1 MAGHGK
7 STYGLGALLLVCA
20 LLAGS
25 LPTAQAADV
34 PAIQGAGAIV
44 VDFDTGAVYC
54 EKDADVA
61 RPVASMTKLMSLYLV
76 FEEIAAGNLS
86 PDSYLTAS
94 QYAAD
99 ISNDPVYSGHE
110 GLEPGGK
117 YRVDDLLRLITT
129 ASCNGSVIVLAEH
142 IGGGSEEVFVERMND
157 KATQW
162 GIEAR
167 FADCCGFV
175 SEGNAVTPRAMA
187 TIARRIITDFPQI
200 LDYTSL
206 VSTEFQGK
214 TFSTTNT
221 LMREGTVEGIDGLK
235 SGTTKA
241 AGYCFTGTAQRHGRR
256 IISVVLNAPS
266 DSARMADTQALLEY
280 GFACR
285 VAWEIGRIEEKA
297 HRSRT
302 LVSPVLAPRWEALS
316 SRCLL
321 TPPFLVYLAGP
332 VCVETTLG

>member
-1 MAGHGK
+1 MGPHPK
-7 STYGLGALLLVCA
+7 RVYGPIVSLLLVWA
-20 LLAGS
+20 LLAG
-25 LPTAQAADV
+25 LTPVARAAQA

-44 VDFDTGAVYC
+44 VDFDTGQIYYQ
-54 EKDADVA
+54 KDADVA

-86 PDSYLTAS
+86 LDSSITAS

-110 GLEPGGK
+110 GLEPGGR
-117 YRVDDLLRLITT
+117 YQVDALLRLITT

-142 IGGGSEEVFVERMND
+142 LGGGSEEAFVQRMND
-157 KATQW
+157 KATEW
-162 GIEAR
+162 GIQAH
-167 FADCCGFV
+167 FADSCGFI

-206 VSTEFQGK
+206 TSTEFQGK
-214 TFSTTNT
+214 TFRSTNT
-221 LMREGTVEGIDGLK
+221 LMREGALEGIDGLK

-241 AGYCFTGTAQRHGRR
+241 AGYCFAGTAQRQGRR
-256 IISVVLNAPS
+256 VISVVLNAPD

-280 GFACR
+280 GFAR
-285 VAWEIGRIEEKA
+285 LWEREARKIWRWSLLGYRRGPAYVA
-297 HRSRT
+297 
-302 LVSPVLAPRWEALS
+302 
-316 SRCLL
+316 L
-321 TPPFLVYLAGP
+321 TPD
-332 VCVETTLG
+332 